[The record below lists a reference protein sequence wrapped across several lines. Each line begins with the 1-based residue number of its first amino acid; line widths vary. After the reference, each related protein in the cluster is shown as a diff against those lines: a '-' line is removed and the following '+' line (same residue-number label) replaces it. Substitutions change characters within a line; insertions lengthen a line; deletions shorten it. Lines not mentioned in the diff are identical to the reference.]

1 MKLKDKYR
9 KDTDYNNVTKS
20 DKCNNVYV
28 INNPLNNLYKIGI
41 TFDFEQRIQQLECQS
56 GCKLN
61 PLLVLELEIGV
72 CESSQYI
79 EKYLHNY
86 FKDKRFIGE
95 WFSLNKNDLKEI
107 RNLFYQIDGIEITD
121 NL

>member
-1 MKLKDKYR
+1 ML
-9 KDTDYNNVTKS
+9 
-20 DKCNNVYV
+20 
-28 INNPLNNLYKIGI
+28 
-41 TFDFEQRIQQLECQS
+41 QQLECQS

-95 WFSLNKNDLKEI
+95 WFSLNKKDLIEI